1 MHRMHQMLASN
12 FTLVDID
19 FDPIFQGGL
28 VMCEAVLRQVVSSG
42 VVSHDDGS
50 DEGVGGDVYR
60 HYGDD
65 ASNDANYDEWVDASV
80 LNGPRL
86 NNIEA
91 LGILHAVDD
100 IRTIMENICMWGA
113 RIHVGCENEHV
124 MSNGVTYKCTS
135 SRPQG
140 DEDKLTQPVLRF
152 DVDVVERPTRRSTC
166 CWGNTMYDM
175 LREDNK
181 TMPALE
187 TVWSTKAINTLFSFS
202 FFVKDPTFE
211 QNQDND
217 LSPDRTVAL
226 IEGDVEIWDIR
237 FVPWKFGMVGESV
250 SR

>member
-1 MHRMHQMLASN
+1 MLASN

-28 VMCEAVLRQVVSSG
+28 VMCEAALRQVVSSG

-50 DEGVGGDVYR
+50 DEGVGYR

-65 ASNDANYDEWVDASV
+65 DYGDASV
-80 LNGPRL
+80 MNGPRV
-86 NNIEA
+86 NNIEL

-100 IRTIMENICMWGA
+100 IRIIMENICMWGS
-113 RIHVGCENEHV
+113 RIHVGCENEQHL
-124 MSNGVTYKCTS
+124 SCGITYKCTP

-140 DEDKLTQPVLRF
+140 AAGDTLAKTCSPPLLRF
-152 DVDVVERPTRRSTC
+152 DVDVVERPMRRSTC
-166 CWGNTMYDM
+166 CWGHTMYDM
-175 LREDNK
+175 LREWDQ

-202 FFVKDPTFE
+202 FFVRDPTFE
-211 QNQDND
+211 HNQDND
-217 LSPDRTVAL
+217 LSPDRLVPL

-237 FVPWKFGMVGESV
+237 FVPWKFGIVGESAK
-250 SR
+250 R